1 MLIRSFR
8 ATLKD
13 RFLIMNKNRPVY
25 LGADAFMGLPITAVT
40 SISHR
45 VSGVIMFTAV
55 PILLWM
61 LAISLESES
70 SFEDLKALMSGAFA
84 KLVLW
89 GIVASFTFHVVA
101 GFRHL
106 LMDLGIGESL
116 EGGRLGSIL
125 VLGVSALLIV
135 AAGVWICLPM

>member
-1 MLIRSFR
+1 
-8 ATLKD
+8 
-13 RFLIMNKNRPVY
+13 MNKNRPVY

-45 VSGVIMFTAV
+45 ISGVIMFAAL
-55 PILLWM
+55 PLLLWM
-61 LAISLESES
+61 LAKSLESEN
-70 SFEDLKALMSGAFA
+70 SFEELKVLMSGALA

-89 GIVASFTFHVVA
+89 GIVSAFIFHVVA

-116 EGGRLGSIL
+116 EGGRRGAIL
-125 VLGVSALLIV
+125 VLVLSALLIV
-135 AAGVWICLPM
+135 AAGVWICLPI

>member
-1 MLIRSFR
+1 M
-8 ATLKD
+8 K
-13 RFLIMNKNRPVY
+13 KNRPVY
-25 LGADAFMGLPITAVT
+25 LGTDAFLGLPITAVT

-45 VSGVIMFTAV
+45 ITGVIIFAAV

-61 LAISLESES
+61 LSCSLQSEES
-70 SFEDLKALMSGAFA
+70 FNQLKELLSTLIG

-89 GIVASFTFHVVA
+89 GIVASLTFHVVA

-116 EGGRLGSIL
+116 KGGKIGSVL
-125 VLGVSALLIV
+125 VLMISAVLIL
-135 AAGVWICLPM
+135 AEGVWLCLPM

>member
-1 MLIRSFR
+1 M
-8 ATLKD
+8 K
-13 RFLIMNKNRPVY
+13 KNRPVY
-25 LGADAFMGLPITAVT
+25 LGTDAFLGLPITAVT

-45 VSGVIMFTAV
+45 ITGVIIFAAV

-61 LAISLESES
+61 LSCSLQSEES
-70 SFEDLKALMSGAFA
+70 FNQLKELLSTLIG

-89 GIVASFTFHVVA
+89 GIVASLTFHVVA

-116 EGGRLGSIL
+116 KGGKMGSVL
-125 VLGVSALLIV
+125 VLMISAVLIL
-135 AAGVWICLPM
+135 AEGVWLCLPM